1 MLVETK
7 TLKPFKDGEE
17 IWLGLDSPG
26 YRRKVF
32 RLVDA
37 RLTGSEHIVA
47 GLTIFDPGEASA
59 YHNHPGSEEVDI
71 VLKGECR
78 AEWGTADGVQQTG
91 EMGSPDFM
99 TIGKGVFH
107 KHYNIGNE
115 PLWLVWF
122 YTPPGELPT
131 E

>member
-1 MLVETK
+1 METK
-7 TLKPFKDGEE
+7 ILKPFRDGKQ
-17 IWLGLDSPG
+17 IWLGLDTPG

-37 RLTGSEHIVA
+37 SLVGSEHIVA
-47 GLTIFDPGEASA
+47 GLTIFEPGEASS
-59 YHNHPGSEEVDI
+59 YHNHPESEEVDFI
-71 VLKGECR
+71 VKGKVHAVWGPESGPTDE
-78 AEWGTADGVQQTG
+78 AEMDTH
-91 EMGSPDFM
+91 DFM

-107 KHYNIGNE
+107 KHINAGDE

-131 E
+131 T